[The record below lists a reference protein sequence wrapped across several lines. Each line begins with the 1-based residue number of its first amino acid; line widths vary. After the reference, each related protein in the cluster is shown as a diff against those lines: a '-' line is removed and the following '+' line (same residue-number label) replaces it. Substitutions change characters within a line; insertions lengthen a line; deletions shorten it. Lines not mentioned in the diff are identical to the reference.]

1 MPKGARGAKAGGGR
15 AKATPNRDY
24 IAEYQKRG
32 TILVEAD
39 KLDTRA
45 VNEVLGG
52 MDRVLTD
59 MGVSTSVVSVIAGR
73 NSAKGSAAV
82 NGFGQLTF
90 NNAEFS
96 SYDKAVAAAKGAPG
110 HFTAPTLAGTGAH
123 EAGHLLENAIIAKE
137 MATATNLERSTA
149 RIKSVV
155 PKSVMKEAIK
165 IYGSNPKLS
174 GYGSTNVSEKMAEAV
189 ADHYINGANAHP
201 FSTVVVGVIKKRL
214 Q

>member
-1 MPKGARGAKAGGGR
+1 MPKGARGVKAGGGR
-15 AKATPNRDY
+15 QKATQSRDY
-24 IAEYQKRG
+24 IAEFQKNG
-32 TILVEAD
+32 TTLVETD
-39 KLDTRA
+39 KLDMKA
-45 VNEVLGG
+45 VNEVLSGVS
-52 MDRVLTD
+52 MVLTD
-59 MGVSTSVVSVIAGR
+59 MGVSTSVITSIAGK
-73 NSAKGSAAV
+73 NSAKGQAAV
-82 NGFGQLTF
+82 NGFGQLSF
-90 NNAEFS
+90 SNADFATYNQAITS
-96 SYDKAVAAAKGAPG
+96 AVGAKGQ
-110 HFTAPTLAGTGAH
+110 FTAPTLAGTGAH

-189 ADHYINGANAHP
+189 ADHYINGAKAHP